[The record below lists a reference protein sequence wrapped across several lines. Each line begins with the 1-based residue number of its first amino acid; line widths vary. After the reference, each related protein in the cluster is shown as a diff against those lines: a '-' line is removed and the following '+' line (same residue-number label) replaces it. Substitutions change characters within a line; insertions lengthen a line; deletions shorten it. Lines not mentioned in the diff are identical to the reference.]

1 LNSWFPAVFL
11 AILFTCQQPS
21 AQQQQS
27 MPNAPAP
34 QSTPLKGVPESAMT
48 PGTAS
53 QDAGNGGQS
62 VSPSSPVPPP
72 PPANPPAQAP
82 ANPNADST
90 LESDQP
96 QQSAPEIG
104 EPGKDEE
111 QQYKT
116 FRVNVNF
123 VIVPVQVRDKSNQ
136 LVGGLTWRDFEVFE
150 DNRRQRLSFFST
162 DAVPIS
168 AALVID
174 QTLTSDTMAK
184 VNQALKA
191 IAGGFT
197 PYDEIAVFTYANGVT
212 PQTGFTAATSDRLT
226 TVLDQTKVK
235 GRDMGAPIGSG
246 PLASGPTINGRQV
259 DPNLSP
265 FHGETVPIIPK
276 EIHTLN
282 DAIFEAGKLLSHT
295 EPERR
300 RIIYVISDG
309 KEQGSHVSQKE
320 VERFLLTNN
329 IGVYGTVVGDSAVYG
344 LGYLDRIHLPLLPR
358 NNILPNYALRTGGTL
373 DSEVSRDGIERSFQ
387 RVVGAARTEYTL
399 GYNSPSPATNPAYRK
414 IEVRVNRP
422 GLTIIAKE
430 GYYPTPV
437 RQR

>member
-1 LNSWFPAVFL
+1 MSQWLIAGVLATLLLGQQQTAKQPAV
-11 AILFTCQQPS
+11 PD
-21 AQQQQS
+21 
-27 MPNAPAP
+27 AP
-34 QSTPLKGVPESAMT
+34 TPKPAGLQGVPASDLT
-48 PGTAS
+48 PGTAT
-53 QDAGNGGQS
+53 DADK
-62 VSPSSPVPPP
+62 
-72 PPANPPAQAP
+72 AAAP
-82 ANPNADST
+82 
-90 LESDQP
+90 SDQP
-96 QQSAPEIG
+96 PPQQAAPQPAGNSQTPASDAGDNAMQPGQTQQGAPEIG
-104 EPGKDEE
+104 QPGKDEE
-111 QQYKT
+111 QNYKIYK
-116 FRVNVNF
+116 VNVNF
-123 VIVPVQVRDKSNQ
+123 VIVPVQVRDKNNQ
-136 LVGGLTWRDFEVFE
+136 LVGGLTWRDFELYE
-150 DNRRQRLSFFST
+150 DNRRQRLNFFST

-168 AALVID
+168 AALVVD
-174 QTLTSDTMAK
+174 QSLTSDVMNK

-197 PYDEIAVFTYANGVT
+197 PYDEVAVFTYANGVQQ
-212 PQTGFTAATSDRLT
+212 QTGFTAATSDRLSA
-226 TVLDQTKVK
+226 VLTQSQVK

-246 PLASGPTINGRQV
+246 PLAAGPTINGRPV

-265 FHGETVPIIPK
+265 FHGDTVPIIPK

-282 DAIFEAGKLLSHT
+282 DAIFEAGKVLSHT

-300 RIIYVISDG
+300 RVIYVISDG

-329 IGVYGTVVGDSAVYG
+329 IGVYGTVVGDSAIFG
-344 LGYLDRIHLPLLPR
+344 LGYLDKIHLPLLPR

-373 DSEVSRDGIERSFQ
+373 DSEATRDGIERSFQ
-387 RVVGAARTEYTL
+387 RVVGAARAEYTL

-422 GLTIIAKE
+422 GLTIVSKE